1 MHPQNFKNRNKS
13 CHRFY
18 RSVANFPFVV
28 AFAYIGK
35 INSLYV
41 LRIGCE
47 KKTCTLPSITFRF
60 YYSSNLFMSS
70 LNICTLHIFELLII
84 SQ

>member
-1 MHPQNFKNRNKS
+1 MYLFLYLFKRKKLYYWHINIHPQNFENRNKS
-13 CHRFY
+13 CHRLY
-18 RSVANFPFVV
+18 RSVANFLFVV

-47 KKTCTLPSITFRF
+47 KKRVHSRI
-60 YYSSNLFMSS
+60 
-70 LNICTLHIFELLII
+70 
-84 SQ
+84 